1 MKVIIRGMR
10 KFLFKIEGNNSK
22 YAFKKMQLLIYKIM
36 LKFNLIYYYLSDETI
51 TKIKEISNNVNSHPQ
66 FGKNGIISQMFE
78 KRDDE
83 SEYDDE
89 GEGINSF
96 ERYSHKKY
104 ISPFET
110 KFSGN
115 LSNNSNQSNSKDS
128 K

>member
-1 MKVIIRGMR
+1 
-10 KFLFKIEGNNSK
+10 
-22 YAFKKMQLLIYKIM
+22 M
-36 LKFNLIYYYLSDETI
+36 LKFNLMYYYLSDETI
-51 TKIKEISNNVNSHPQ
+51 MKIKEISKNVNSHPQ

-83 SEYDDE
+83 SEYNDE